1 MPATLQ
7 ANSEAEKCRIRYTSG
22 EEFLKTFNPGLQ
34 AKFCKDIKRCFTGAA
49 PSLKI
54 LSEAFGDEVT
64 ESWVAIQLRDL
75 SEFSGCKD
83 KLSVEQVDQL
93 AKVISMMFPYLKVTE
108 LMYFFFLFKSGKYGR
123 FYGSVDG
130 LAITEALQ
138 DFRIERRELLQQY
151 GRESLKAEQPPKQ
164 PEESDRKMKE
174 SINEAY
180 KDFLSGCEK
189 ITNSKLQ
196 KRVEA
201 GRTGYLIQT
210 KMMPN
215 NCTTARQAFAHF
227 KAENRIRIY

>member
-1 MPATLQ
+1 MPITSQ
-7 ANSEAEKCRIRYTSG
+7 ENSEVGKCRIRYSSG

-34 AKFCKDIKRCFTGAA
+34 AKFCKDIKRCFTGTA

-130 LAITEALQ
+130 LTITEALQ

-151 GRESLKAEQPPKQ
+151 GRENHKTEQPLQ
-164 PEESDRKMKE
+164 PEDADRRMQD
-174 SINEAY
+174 SINAAY

-201 GRTGYLIQT
+201 CRTGYLMQT

-227 KAENRIRIY
+227 KAENRISIY